1 MAKKEVLNLP
11 GAANRPYSS
20 AIRAGDFVFCSG
32 AIGHVDAK
40 GNPIKGIEAQTKQCM
55 ENLKNVLQLTG
66 ASIDDVVK
74 VTVFLTNAANW
85 TKMNE
90 VYRTFFKKDLPAR
103 STMITGLVNAD
114 MLIEIECIA
123 YKP

>member
-11 GAANRPYSS
+11 GTANRPYSS

-32 AIGHVDAK
+32 AIGHIDFK

-55 ENLKNVLQLTG
+55 ENLKNALQLAG
-66 ASIDDVVK
+66 ASFDDVVK

-85 TKMNE
+85 AKMNE

-114 MLIEIECIA
+114 MLIEIECVA